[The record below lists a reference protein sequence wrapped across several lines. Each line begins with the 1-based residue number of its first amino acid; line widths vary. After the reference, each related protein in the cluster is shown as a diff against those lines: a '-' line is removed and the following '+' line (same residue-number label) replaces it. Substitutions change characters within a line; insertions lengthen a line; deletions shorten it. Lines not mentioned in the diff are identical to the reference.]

1 MATLLEQ
8 LRGMT
13 TVVSDTGDINS
24 IIQFK
29 PTDSTTNPSLI
40 ATAAEMTAY
49 ASIVDDVL
57 MQARENAGPRA
68 SDKDVAALAFDTH
81 RALPP
86 LRMLLSFAWR
96 HIRKS

>member
-40 ATAAEMTAY
+40 ATAAEMPAY
-49 ASIVDDVL
+49 APIVDDVL
-57 MQARENAGPRA
+57 MIARVEAGQSA
-68 SDKDVAALAFDTH
+68 SDEAVA
-81 RALPP
+81 
-86 LRMLLSFAWR
+86 
-96 HIRKS
+96 